1 MSNTMTSLKL
11 GVERLFA
18 RLGLGMR
25 AKLITLF
32 VFIKVVPLVLL
43 ALLAWN
49 QAWELGEE
57 LKRRTAEIA
66 GKANRALSETGEIAV
81 NDAVK
86 ALDARATED
95 IERMSTDTARRVAEF
110 LYARDQDILLAS
122 KLESTEVEYRD
133 FVEKRQGRLIRQ
145 SRWELA
151 ADGKSWKRADKA
163 PVSEDVHSSIAEN
176 NYSFH
181 YRPPEPYQYE
191 EKPLYR
197 EMTFIDLNG
206 HERIK
211 VTTSPLMN
219 PKLLDVS
226 DRRNTYV
233 RAETY
238 FPQIK
243 KLKPGEIYVSDV
255 IGEYVGSRVIGMY
268 TPENAAKVGEDFRP
282 EESAYAGAENPLG
295 KRFKGIVRWA
305 APVVKE
311 GRIIGYVT
319 LALDHDHIMEFTAH
333 ITPTRARYTE
343 IPDASEGN
351 YAFIWDY
358 KGRSI
363 VHPRHFSITGYDA
376 ETGDPQVPWLEDRI
390 YDQWQASGKSYA
402 DFIEDVP
409 TFVEQSNSKKPAPA
423 LTKKGL
429 IGLDCRYLNFA
440 PQCTGWFDLTK
451 NGGSGSFLILW
462 SGLWKLNTAAAI
474 PYYTGHYGES
484 KRGFGF
490 VAIGAGVVDF
500 HRPATE
506 TQKVI
511 DKLIAS
517 TDQELAATSRET
529 HQAIGRNLLETAM
542 SLSAS
547 TLAMVALVIL
557 IAIWMASVFTRSIK
571 NLIEGITRFRSGE
584 RHFRFHAEIKDEM
597 GALADCFDEMADSLV
612 DSVKGFLVITDL
624 DKKILYANP
633 EALELVGYTFDEA
646 RGKFYDEISIYPA
659 DSVWHPIKALLEG
672 REAEVFHH
680 AGTDKYYKGQ
690 ASYLTDKDGKNIG
703 YIVSSTDVSD
713 IIAEQKSREEQ
724 RVLLDSIFSSSP
736 DIMWYQDQ
744 DGRYLA
750 VNPRFASMA
759 GRNPDQIVG
768 RTVDDV
774 LPPDM
779 AAQLKKNDLLALCGH
794 VPLYAE
800 EELRFADGHEEVV
813 DAVRRPMF
821 NSRGELVG
829 VLGVARDVSRRAAAE
844 AELRA
849 TQLELE
855 RAAAA
860 ANRASESKS
869 NFLARMSHEIRTPM
883 NAIIGMTNIT
893 KRKLTEDPPAD
904 AELLNHV
911 RQIEV
916 SSTHLLG
923 LLNDILD
930 ISKIEAGK
938 IELTAEAFDLNK
950 MAANVG
956 SIIRPRC
963 QEKNIEFE
971 VRVEQLEKSRF
982 LCDALRLRQVLINL
996 LGNAVKFTPECGK
1009 ILFLVRQIERR
1020 DNATLV
1026 YFSVSDTGIGI
1037 SEQGL
1042 AMLFTPFEQ
1051 GGGHISKT
1059 YGGTGLGLSISKS
1072 IVKLLGGDIH
1082 VSSIEGKGS
1091 EFSFS
1096 IWLNED
1102 ESEDSAATPLDDVSA
1117 LKGKRLL
1124 LVDDVFVNRLIV
1136 IEQLSP
1142 TGLLIDE
1149 AEDGEEALEMFV
1161 ASPVGHY
1168 DMILMDVQM
1177 PRMDGHQASRA
1188 IRSLDRPDAGSVPI
1202 IAMTA
1207 NAFKEDVEQALAH
1220 GMNGHLAKP
1229 LENEKLMEILLTLL
1243 NAPKGHH

>member
-1 MSNTMTSLKL
+1 MLFFSVAGSFSGCRNPARSAAENKDELMSNTMTSLKL

-423 LTKKGL
+423 LT
-429 IGLDCRYLNFA
+429 
-440 PQCTGWFDLTK
+440 
-451 NGGSGSFLILW
+451 
-462 SGLWKLNTAAAI
+462 
-474 PYYTGHYGES
+474 
-484 KRGFGF
+484 
-490 VAIGAGVVDF
+490 
-500 HRPATE
+500 
-506 TQKVI
+506 
-511 DKLIAS
+511 
-517 TDQELAATSRET
+517 
-529 HQAIGRNLLETAM
+529 
-542 SLSAS
+542 
-547 TLAMVALVIL
+547 
-557 IAIWMASVFTRSIK
+557 
-571 NLIEGITRFRSGE
+571 
-584 RHFRFHAEIKDEM
+584 
-597 GALADCFDEMADSLV
+597 
-612 DSVKGFLVITDL
+612 
-624 DKKILYANP
+624 
-633 EALELVGYTFDEA
+633 
-646 RGKFYDEISIYPA
+646 
-659 DSVWHPIKALLEG
+659 
-672 REAEVFHH
+672 
-680 AGTDKYYKGQ
+680 
-690 ASYLTDKDGKNIG
+690 
-703 YIVSSTDVSD
+703 
-713 IIAEQKSREEQ
+713 
-724 RVLLDSIFSSSP
+724 
-736 DIMWYQDQ
+736 
-744 DGRYLA
+744 
-750 VNPRFASMA
+750 
-759 GRNPDQIVG
+759 
-768 RTVDDV
+768 
-774 LPPDM
+774 
-779 AAQLKKNDLLALCGH
+779 
-794 VPLYAE
+794 
-800 EELRFADGHEEVV
+800 
-813 DAVRRPMF
+813 
-821 NSRGELVG
+821 
-829 VLGVARDVSRRAAAE
+829 
-844 AELRA
+844 
-849 TQLELE
+849 
-855 RAAAA
+855 
-860 ANRASESKS
+860 
-869 NFLARMSHEIRTPM
+869 
-883 NAIIGMTNIT
+883 
-893 KRKLTEDPPAD
+893 
-904 AELLNHV
+904 
-911 RQIEV
+911 
-916 SSTHLLG
+916 
-923 LLNDILD
+923 
-930 ISKIEAGK
+930 
-938 IELTAEAFDLNK
+938 
-950 MAANVG
+950 
-956 SIIRPRC
+956 
-963 QEKNIEFE
+963 
-971 VRVEQLEKSRF
+971 
-982 LCDALRLRQVLINL
+982 
-996 LGNAVKFTPECGK
+996 
-1009 ILFLVRQIERR
+1009 
-1020 DNATLV
+1020 
-1026 YFSVSDTGIGI
+1026 
-1037 SEQGL
+1037 
-1042 AMLFTPFEQ
+1042 
-1051 GGGHISKT
+1051 
-1059 YGGTGLGLSISKS
+1059 
-1072 IVKLLGGDIH
+1072 
-1082 VSSIEGKGS
+1082 
-1091 EFSFS
+1091 
-1096 IWLNED
+1096 
-1102 ESEDSAATPLDDVSA
+1102 
-1117 LKGKRLL
+1117 
-1124 LVDDVFVNRLIV
+1124 
-1136 IEQLSP
+1136 
-1142 TGLLIDE
+1142 
-1149 AEDGEEALEMFV
+1149 
-1161 ASPVGHY
+1161 
-1168 DMILMDVQM
+1168 
-1177 PRMDGHQASRA
+1177 
-1188 IRSLDRPDAGSVPI
+1188 
-1202 IAMTA
+1202 
-1207 NAFKEDVEQALAH
+1207 
-1220 GMNGHLAKP
+1220 
-1229 LENEKLMEILLTLL
+1229 
-1243 NAPKGHH
+1243 